1 MERAQSFKV
10 ERHIYIPEWYPTP
23 PPQKKITSIFG
34 VWQVGDDIGVIRWLK
49 ASNDGQPPLYPRVW
63 VTRGKLCFLLLRQQI
78 YVWLTILRF
87 RKSLVYF
94 NCVQLFIYFF
104 LQFEVIERHEWRRNS
119 EFVLHGFE
127 IFWFSVVRGKF
138 YQHGFVPKFITQKVT
153 STDIWFFLFFQIYL
167 TAFAQVENKTLFKMN
182 NLKDFFR

>member
-10 ERHIYIPEWYPTP
+10 ESHIISLSGILLL
-23 PPQKKITSIFG
+23 PPQKSNKHFWCLASGRWYWCDQMIEG
-34 VWQVGDDIGVIRWLK
+34 V
-49 ASNDGQPPLYPRVW
+49 NDGQPPLYPRFW

-104 LQFEVIERHEWRRNS
+104 LQFEVIERHGWRRNS
-119 EFVLHGFE
+119 EFVLHRFE

-138 YQHGFVPKFITQKVT
+138 YQHEFVPKFITQKVT
-153 STDIWFFLFFQIYL
+153 STDIWFFSLFSDISDSICSSW
-167 TAFAQVENKTLFKMN
+167 K
-182 NLKDFFR
+182 